1 MFTELKQML
10 RKGDHVTVTIAI
22 EDDTQLRVNVFPKLF
37 TTDGENGPNRT
48 ALNTPLSI
56 IGTPEELDS
65 PTFLKNLTQFTDST
79 NALRNTLEEVEA
91 AHKTAAEAAKKGKG
105 TSSSSSSSK
114 AASASKPGA
123 KPAATSA
130 VASAKAE
137 PAPAPAAPTSPDD
150 NTEELG
156 L

>member
-1 MFTELKQML
+1 MFNELKQML

-65 PTFLKNLTQFTDST
+65 PTFLQNLTQFTDST

-91 AHKTAAEAAKKGKG
+91 AHKTAAEAAKTAGAARIKAKPG
-105 TSSSSSSSK
+105 T
-114 AASASKPGA
+114 KPGA
-123 KPAATSA
+123 TSA
-130 VASAKAE
+130 AGSAKAD
-137 PAPAPAAPTSPDD
+137 PTPTPAAPTSPDD